1 MMVGEKIRHW
11 VFDRVHSGNLVYN
24 TCWEDPRCDRNLM
37 EFDTDSEIVMITSA
51 GCNALAYLAD
61 HPKNIHCI
69 DVNPRQNALLQF
81 KQALIRHTD
90 YATLF
95 QFFGKGTHPDHEAI
109 YRKKVRSDLGPYAR
123 AFWDKNIRYFSDK
136 GVRRNFYHYGTSGT
150 VAWFFSGYIRARKRL
165 YNEVQKLLN
174 ATDLET
180 QRDIYPHVEKKL
192 MNRMVEAVVNRHFT
206 MCMLGVPESQQE
218 LFVNDY
224 YRGALG
230 FIQERLRHV
239 FTQLPI
245 NDNYFYRVYIN
256 GEYTETCSPDYLKKE
271 NFDLLHQQ
279 IDKIHSYNTTISD
292 FLKANPGQY
301 SHFILLDHQDWLAA
315 NDRKALEEEWS
326 LILANSRPGT
336 RILLR
341 SAAEKVDFFPDFVRE
356 RLTFETKNVDIQH
369 QLDRVGT
376 YASTYLGIVN

>member
-24 TCWEDPRCDRNLM
+24 ACWEDPRCDRNLM

-90 YATLF
+90 HETLF
-95 QFFGKGTHPDHEAI
+95 GFFGKGTHPDHEAI
-109 YRKKVRSDLGPYAR
+109 YREKVRSDLGPYAR
-123 AFWDKNIRYFSDK
+123 MFWDKNIRYFSDK
-136 GVRRNFYHYGTSGT
+136 GVRKNFYHYGTSGM

-180 QRDIYPHVEKKL
+180 QHDIYLRVEKKL
-192 MNRMVEAVVNRHFT
+192 MNRMVEAVVNRHFI

-245 NDNYFYRVYIN
+245 HDNYFYRVYIN
-256 GEYTETCSPDYLKKE
+256 GEYTEACSPDYLKKE
-271 NFDLLHQQ
+271 NYDLLHQQ
-279 IDKIHSYNTTISD
+279 VDKIHTYNTTISD
-292 FLKANPGQY
+292 FLKTNPGKY

-315 NDRKALEEEWS
+315 NDRRALEEEWA

-356 RLTFETKNVDIQH
+356 RLTFETTNVNIQH